1 MKTSY
6 IKASEVDKKWFLVD
20 AENRTL
26 GRLSSKIA
34 QVLRGKGKVN
44 YTPHMDMGDFVIII
58 NAEKIKLSGK
68 KETNKEYFKH
78 TNYPGGT
85 KFSSVKLMR
94 SKKPE
99 FLLINSVKGMLPHN
113 RLGKKILQHLK
124 VYVGNEH
131 PHLSQKPTKLEL

>member
-1 MKTSY
+1 MKTDY

-20 AENRTL
+20 AENKTL

-34 QVLRGKGKVN
+34 QILRGKGKVN
-44 YTPHMDMGDFVIII
+44 YTPHMDMGDFVIIV
-58 NAEKIKLSGK
+58 NAEKIKLSGN

-113 RLGKKILQHLK
+113 RLGRKILQHLK
-124 VYVGNEH
+124 VYTGNQH
-131 PHLSQKPTKLEL
+131 PYKSQMPTKLEL

>member
-1 MKTSY
+1 MKTDY

-20 AENRTL
+20 AENKTL

-58 NAEKIKLSGK
+58 NAEKVKLSGK
-68 KETNKEYFKH
+68 KEINKEYFKH

-99 FLLINSVKGMLPHN
+99 FLLMNSVKGMLPHN
-113 RLGKKILQHLK
+113 RLGRKILEHLK

-131 PHLSQKPTKLEL
+131 PHTSQNPKKLEL

>member
-1 MKTSY
+1 MKTNY

-131 PHLSQKPTKLEL
+131 PHLSQNPTKLEL

>member
-1 MKTSY
+1 MKTDY
-6 IKASEVDKKWFLVD
+6 IKAGEIDKKWFLVD
-20 AENRTL
+20 AENKTL
-26 GRLSSKIA
+26 GRLSSKVA
-34 QVLRGKGKVN
+34 QILRGKGKVN

-58 NAEKIKLSGK
+58 NAEKIKLSGR

-113 RLGKKILQHLK
+113 RLGKKILEHLK
-124 VYVGNEH
+124 VYAGDQH
-131 PHLSQKPTKLEL
+131 PHTSQKPKKLEL

>member
-1 MKTSY
+1 MKTDY

-20 AENRTL
+20 AENKTL
-26 GRLSSKIA
+26 GRLSSKVA
-34 QVLRGKGKVN
+34 QILRGKGKVN

-124 VYVGNEH
+124 VYAGQEH
-131 PHLSQKPTKLEL
+131 PHSSQKPTKLEL

>member
-1 MKTSY
+1 MKTDY
-6 IKASEVDKKWFLVD
+6 IKACEIDKKWFLVD
-20 AENRTL
+20 AEDKTL
-26 GRLSSKIA
+26 GRLSSKVA
-34 QVLRGKGKVN
+34 QILRGKGKVN
-44 YTPHMDMGDFVIII
+44 YTPHMDMGDFVIIV
-58 NAEKIKLSGK
+58 NAEKIKLSGN

-113 RLGKKILQHLK
+113 RLGRKILEHLK
-124 VYVGNEH
+124 VYTGNQH
-131 PHLSQKPTKLEL
+131 PHKSQMPTKLEL

>member
-1 MKTSY
+1 MKTDY
-6 IKASEVDKKWFLVD
+6 IKAKEVDKKWFLVD
-20 AENRTL
+20 AENKTL

-34 QVLRGKGKVN
+34 QILRGKGKVN
-44 YTPHMDMGDFVIII
+44 YTPHMDMGDFVIIV
-58 NAEKIKLSGK
+58 NAEKIKLSGN
-68 KETNKEYFKH
+68 KETKKEYFKH

-113 RLGKKILQHLK
+113 RLGRKILQHLK
-124 VYVGNEH
+124 VYTGSNH
-131 PHLSQKPTKLEL
+131 PHESQMPTKLEL

>member
-131 PHLSQKPTKLEL
+131 PHLSQNPTKLEL

>member
-1 MKTSY
+1 MKTDY

-20 AENRTL
+20 AENKTL

-34 QVLRGKGKVN
+34 QILRGKGKVN
-44 YTPHMDMGDFVIII
+44 YTPHMDMGDFVIIV
-58 NAEKIKLSGK
+58 NAEKIKLSGN
-68 KETNKEYFKH
+68 KETKKEYFKH

-113 RLGKKILQHLK
+113 RLGRKILQHLK
-124 VYVGNEH
+124 VYTGSNH
-131 PHLSQKPTKLEL
+131 PHESQMPTKLEL

>member
-1 MKTSY
+1 MKTDY

-20 AENRTL
+20 AENKTL
-26 GRLSSKIA
+26 GRLSSKVA

-85 KFSSVKLMR
+85 RFSSVKLMR

-124 VYVGNEH
+124 VYAGEEH

>member
-1 MKTSY
+1 MKTDY

-20 AENRTL
+20 AEDKTL
-26 GRLSSKIA
+26 GRLSSKVA
-34 QVLRGKGKVN
+34 QILRGKGKVN

-58 NAEKIKLSGK
+58 NAEKIKLSGR

-124 VYVGNEH
+124 VYAGSEH
-131 PHLSQKPTKLEL
+131 PHESQKPKKLEL

>member
-1 MKTSY
+1 MKTNY
-6 IKASEVDKKWFLVD
+6 IKASEVEKKWFLVD
-20 AENRTL
+20 AEDKTL
-26 GRLSSKIA
+26 GRLSSKVA
-34 QVLRGKGKVN
+34 QILRGKGKVN

-58 NAEKIKLSGK
+58 NAEKIKLSGR

-124 VYVGNEH
+124 VYAGSEH
-131 PHLSQKPTKLEL
+131 PHESQKPKKLEL

>member
-1 MKTSY
+1 MKTGY
-6 IKASEVDKKWFLVD
+6 IKASEIDKKWFLVD
-20 AENRTL
+20 AENKTL

-44 YTPHMDMGDFVIII
+44 YTAHMDMGDFVIAI

-78 TNYPGGT
+78 TNYPGGA
-85 KFSSVKLMR
+85 KLSSVKLMR
-94 SKKPE
+94 EKKPE

-113 RLGKKILQHLK
+113 RLGKKILHNLK
-124 VYVGNEH
+124 VYSGSEH
-131 PHLSQKPTKLEL
+131 PHNAQKPEKLEL

>member
-1 MKTSY
+1 MKTDY
-6 IKASEVDKKWFLVD
+6 IKAGEVDKKWFLVD
-20 AENRTL
+20 AENKTL
-26 GRLSSKIA
+26 GRLSSKVA
-34 QVLRGKGKVN
+34 QILRGKGKVN

-58 NAEKIKLSGK
+58 NAEKIKLSGR

-124 VYVGNEH
+124 VYAGGQH
-131 PHLSQKPTKLEL
+131 PHTSQKPKKLEL

>member
-1 MKTSY
+1 MKTNY

-78 TNYPGGT
+78 TNYPGGA

-94 SKKPE
+94 SKNPE

-113 RLGKKILQHLK
+113 RLGKKILEHLK
-124 VYVGNEH
+124 VYVGNQH

>member
-1 MKTSY
+1 MKTDY
-6 IKASEVDKKWFLVD
+6 IKAGEIDKKWFLVD
-20 AENRTL
+20 AENKTL
-26 GRLSSKIA
+26 GRLSSKVA
-34 QVLRGKGKVN
+34 QILRGKGKVN

-58 NAEKIKLSGK
+58 NAEKIKLSGR

-124 VYVGNEH
+124 VYTGNQH
-131 PHLSQKPTKLEL
+131 PHKSQMPTKLEL